1 MDINSLKEWLRP
13 EHIVRVGGTALI
25 MGVIFAETGLLI
37 GFFFP
42 GDSLLFTAGLLAA
55 IPGPDGNPVLN
66 VNIYLLLAGVFVAAV
81 IGNTVG
87 YFVGK
92 TLGPRLFTK
101 EDSLLFKKK
110 YLDMIRSFYE
120 RYGRLAI
127 IAGRFL
133 PIIRTFVPVL
143 AGAIKL
149 DFVRFTMYNI
159 IGGLAWTASFILL
172 GYFLGA
178 SFPGPITKN
187 LDYIVIFLIII
198 TILPVIRTY
207 RKERR
212 RHLESQKATGD
223 SQQ

>member
-1 MDINSLKEWLRP
+1 MDFNSLKEWVRP
-13 EHIVRVGGTALI
+13 EHIVKVGGAALV

-55 IPGPDGNPVLN
+55 IPGPDGFTPVLDI
-66 VNIYLLLAGVFVAAV
+66 NIYLLLAGVFAAAV

-101 EDSLLFKKK
+101 EDSLLFKKQ
-110 YLDMIRSFYE
+110 YLDMTRSFYE
-120 RYGRLAI
+120 KYGRLAI

-149 DFVRFTMYNI
+149 DFVRFTIYNI
-159 IGGLAWTASFILL
+159 VGALAWTASFILL

-187 LDYIVIFLIII
+187 LDYIVIVLIVI
-198 TILPVIRTY
+198 TIIPVIRTY
-207 RKERR
+207 RKERK
-212 RHLESQKATGD
+212 RHLKSLEENK
-223 SQQ
+223 